1 MRKSLCYMII
11 FWLAV
16 TTLRDVEAAAISTDQ
31 IPGWPKAP
39 EIVESTGV
47 LMEDSTGTVLFDK
60 GMHDRMYPASMT
72 KVLSALIAIE
82 NSDLSEEVVFTET
95 GAEAVTP
102 DSANIGMQIGETLT
116 MEQCLYAMLLAS
128 ANEVSSQ
135 VAEHVAGSVEG
146 FAQMMNEKAAELGCT
161 DSHFVNAN
169 GWHDDEH
176 YTSAYDMALIL
187 RAAIRNET
195 FRKISGSQSY
205 VIPPTNMNSEPREL
219 GNHHA
224 MLMPG
229 PYHYEGVFAGKTGST
244 DEAGNTL
251 VTACRKDDITLICTV
266 MQSQEAAVVEDTA
279 KLFDYGYGKFQ
290 KLQMTDP
297 ALTQEGGY
305 AYVPAEASVSDVQSQ
320 DTPQGDL
327 VASQYLYQGVPV
339 GTALAA
345 APAPVSGAEA
355 GTGVEGSLSDG
366 QISSEDPAAEDRLLD
381 IRPAAKEH
389 KKVYHVIIGALS
401 LLILL
406 CLALIVRVIFR
417 NKKI

>member
-1 MRKSLCYMII
+1 MRRCLCYMIV

-16 TTLRDVEAAAISTDQ
+16 TTLWDTEAAAVSTDQ

-39 EIVESTGV
+39 EIVETTGV
-47 LMEDSTGTVLFDK
+47 LIEDSTGTVLFDK
-60 GMHDRMYPASMT
+60 GMHAHMYPASMT
-72 KVLSALIAIE
+72 KVLTALIAIE
-82 NSDLSEEVVFTET
+82 NSDLSEKVVFTET
-95 GAEAVTP
+95 GTEAVAP
-102 DSANIGMQIGETLT
+102 DSANIGMQVGETLT

-135 VAEHVAGSVEG
+135 VAEHVAGSVEK
-146 FAQMMNEKAAELGCT
+146 FAEMMNQKAAELGCT

-195 FRKISGSQSY
+195 FCKISGSQSY
-205 VIPPTNMNSEPREL
+205 AIPPTNMNGETREL

-244 DEAGNTL
+244 DQAGNTL
-251 VTACRKDDITLICTV
+251 VTACKKDDITLICTV
-266 MQSQEAAVVEDTA
+266 MQSQEAAVVDDTA

-305 AYVPAEASVSDVQSQ
+305 AYVPADASAEDVQSQ

-345 APAPVSGAEA
+345 PPAPVSGSEA
-355 GTGVEGSLSDG
+355 GTASEGDLSDG
-366 QISSEDPAAEDRLLD
+366 QAALKEPEEDALLD
-381 IRPAAKEH
+381 IRPAAEEQKR
-389 KKVYHVIIGALS
+389 VYHVIIGVLS

-406 CLALIVRVIFR
+406 CLLMIVRMILR
-417 NKKI
+417 NKKS